1 MGLNIIAVVIAAA
14 VGYLLTPVVRRV
26 AEKAG
31 IVAHPGG
38 RRVHARP
45 TALMGGLAMYIAF
58 MVAVASVLLISKD
71 LNLNRQAVG
80 ILLGGSLVALV
91 GVLDDKYELPGWVQA
106 FTILASGL
114 VLCLFGVRISGII
127 SPVHV
132 QFGHWGILVTMV
144 WVLMVTKAVDCM
156 DGLDGLAAGISAIAA
171 GTLMM
176 MAAHFAARAMSAAMA
191 AALFG
196 AALGFLRYNYP
207 PAKVF
212 MGTVGAQ
219 FLGFMLASISIVGT
233 MKITAIMALVVPV
246 LVLAV
251 PLFDTT
257 FVVLRRAASGKSI
270 GEADTTHLHHR
281 LVRRGL
287 SHRQVIWYIYGLTII
302 CCLVGYAI
310 FRYVSLGGRF

>member
-1 MGLNIIAVVIAAA
+1 MTLNLIAVLTAA
-14 VGYLLTPVVRRV
+14 VVALILTPVVRRY
-26 AEKAG
+26 AESRG

-45 TALMGGLAMYIAF
+45 TPLMGGLAMYAAF
-58 MVAVASVLLISKD
+58 AAAVAIVLILSDKVNLSRQAIGVLVGGTLVAV
-71 LNLNRQAVG
+71 VG
-80 ILLGGSLVALV
+80 IL
-91 GVLDDKYELPGWVQA
+91 DDRYELPGWAQA
-106 FTILASGL
+106 GTILAAGC
-114 VLCLFGVRISGII
+114 VLCLFGVRIYAIT
-127 SPVHV
+127 SPITVE
-132 QFGHWGILVTMV
+132 FGLWSIPVTMI

-171 GTLMM
+171 AALMI
-176 MAAHFAARAMSAAMA
+176 MAAHFATRQMSAVMA

-219 FLGFMLASISIVGT
+219 FLGFTLASISILGT
-233 MKITAIMALVVPV
+233 MKITAMLAVAVPV

-257 FVVLRRAASGKSI
+257 FVVLRRAASGKRI

-281 LVRRGL
+281 LVKKGL
-287 SHRQVIWYIYGLTII
+287 SHRQVIWCIYGLA
-302 CCLVGYAI
+302 LVSCAI
-310 FRYVSLGGRF
+310 AYLIFLHLSRGGN